1 MISPNRNLKV
11 QMETECWQPL
21 NFRFQIVPKG
31 ETVWNLSWQ
40 DAAHTIATG
49 VLQGSR
55 KSKYSYFPQYCNMF
69 YRLVAK
75 VRAKVKAEK
84 ERESASSAGPF
95 IIVCT
100 LFQMINFLFVKNLSS
115 KKFDNVPFIQQTLKH
130 SLPWLLSSS
139 LLLPRSVVTLQ
150 QMTNKTIKDIFTGTI
165 IMRLKQL

>member
-1 MISPNRNLKV
+1 MFIRL
-11 QMETECWQPL
+11 
-21 NFRFQIVPKG
+21 
-31 ETVWNLSWQ
+31 
-40 DAAHTIATG
+40 AAKA
-49 VLQGSR
+49 
-55 KSKYSYFPQYCNMF
+55 
-69 YRLVAK
+69 
-75 VRAKVKAEK
+75 RAKVKAEK

-95 IIVCT
+95 IIVLT

-150 QMTNKTIKDIFTGTI
+150 QMTNKTIKDIFTRTI